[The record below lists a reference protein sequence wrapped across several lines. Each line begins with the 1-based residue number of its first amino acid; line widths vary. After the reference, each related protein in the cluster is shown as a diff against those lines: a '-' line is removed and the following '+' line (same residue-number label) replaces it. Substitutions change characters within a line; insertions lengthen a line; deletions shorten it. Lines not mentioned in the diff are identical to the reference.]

1 MLLLGVLLLLT
12 FSVAIGK
19 PFIHH
24 SVGQELRSNDGTL
37 LVTFKLGDL
46 TVAEDPQRLLE
57 ESRKTTP
64 FFATID
70 VAEFVGRD
78 GLYQKQR
85 GEYVYRKASEE
96 HQKSRATLQ
105 SLGAVIVDDFV
116 VSNSFVIK
124 ADEEIVEVLS
134 RLESVVEIHTN
145 HSFRAAIPDPVGP
158 ERHHQTPAFLRG
170 LIANGFKVTAQWNIQ
185 KIGADRVWQIKSQ
198 RSKGAGLIY
207 AVADTG
213 VDFNHPNVALQY
225 RGLQANNTYV
235 HDYSWWDGVRTP
247 VRGKVSHSR
256 CGVASP
262 VPCDDQGHGTHVTS
276 IAIGA
281 DGYGVAPD
289 ARYISCRN
297 MDSGVGSTAT
307 YLSCL
312 RFFLAPH
319 DLEGKNPRPDLRPHV
334 VGNSYGCPDD
344 EGCSKNAMTAAFA
357 TLKAAG
363 VFMAVSA
370 GNEGPKCSTV
380 NAPPAVERDA
390 LVVGAVNARDQLAPF
405 SSRGPV
411 TVFQGIT
418 YRKPDVVAPGVEI
431 VAAYPNGTFRSLSG
445 TSMAGPH
452 VGGAALLLMALCP
465 CIERDVNAIKN
476 LIEST
481 AIPHLPI
488 ATQLCGND
496 LPDSVPNNH
505 FGYGRIDVLR
515 AVHKCLQKCYPSA

>member
-24 SVGQELRSNDGTL
+24 SVGQELKNDDGTL
-37 LVTFKLGDL
+37 LVTFKLDDL
-46 TVAEDPQRLLE
+46 TIAEDPQKLLE
-57 ESRKTTP
+57 EVRKTIP
-64 FFATID
+64 FLANID
-70 VAEFVGRD
+70 VDEFVAKD
-78 GLYQKQR
+78 ELYQRQR
-85 GEYVYRKASEE
+85 GEYVYRKVSEE
-96 HQKSRATLQ
+96 HQKSRAVLQ
-105 SLGAVIVDDFV
+105 DLGAVIVDDYV

-124 ADEEIVEVLS
+124 ADEEVVKVLS
-134 RLESVVEIHTN
+134 RLESVIEIHTN

-158 ERHHQTPAFLRG
+158 ARPQQNPSFVRG
-170 LIANGFKVTAQWNIQ
+170 LIANGFRPDVQWNIQ

-198 RSKGAGLIY
+198 RSKGAGLVY

-213 VDFNHPNVALQY
+213 VDYLHPNIALQY
-225 RGLQANNTYV
+225 RGLQANSTYM

-247 VRGKVSHSR
+247 VRGKTSTSR
-256 CGVASP
+256 CGVASV

-289 ARYISCRN
+289 AKYISCRN
-297 MDSGVGSTAT
+297 MDNGVGSTAT

-312 RFFLAPH
+312 EWFLAPH
-319 DLEGKNPRPDLRPHV
+319 DLEGKNPRPDLRPHAI
-334 VGNSYGCPDD
+334 GHSYGCPDD

-357 TLKAAG
+357 TFKAAG
-363 VFMAVSA
+363 IFTAVSA

-411 TVFQGIT
+411 NVFHGT
-418 YRKPDVVAPGVEI
+418 SYRKPDVVAPGI
-431 VAAYPNGTFRSLSG
+431 DIMAAYPGGAFRSLSG

-452 VGGAALLLMALCP
+452 VAGTALLLMALCP
-465 CIERDVNAIKN
+465 CIERDVNAIRSI
-476 LIEST
+476 IEST

-488 ATQLCGND
+488 PNQLCGND
-496 LPDSVPNNH
+496 RPDSIPNNH
-505 FGYGRIDVLR
+505 FGYGRVDVSR
-515 AVHKCLQKCYPSA
+515 AVHKCLQQCYANA